1 MKWWYV
7 QYLNPNIYLNQ
18 GWGFPPARVQRLK
31 MPKLWPKGWK
41 VVRISTPKQIH
52 HHHLIIL
59 LPAESFVTC
68 WRIKFPSFM
77 IRPALLRPRMLPW
90 KQNTH
95 ECTITM
101 VVIHMGWY
109 NGKWI
114 YMWLLVLCLHCVS
127 KQSHEPLGWLR
138 LHSQNRHRPLPEL
151 KIIFSS
157 YIIF

>member
-1 MKWWYV
+1 MF
-7 QYLNPNIYLNQ
+7 NIWIQIFIWTKDEVSHQHECSGLKCQNFDQ
-18 GWGFPPARVQRLK
+18 KGERLFAFQRQSK
-31 MPKLWPKGWK
+31 F
-41 VVRISTPKQIH
+41 H
-52 HHHLIIL
+52 HHHLWVIIL

-77 IRPALLRPRMLPW
+77 IRPALLRPRILPW

-95 ECTITM
+95 EYTITM

-151 KIIFSS
+151 KIIFT
-157 YIIF
+157 Y